1 MKHTISVLV
10 ENHAGVLSRITGLFS
25 RRGFNIDSLAVGV
38 TEDKT
43 VSRMTIV
50 VEGDAYTVEQLEKQ
64 LNKVVDVIKVRTI
77 PQQDLISRELML
89 IKCTATGRTR
99 SEILDIAKI
108 MDANIVDLTKT
119 TMTLEIC
126 DLPDRLDLLE
136 ELLKSYNIQ
145 EVMRTGTNCAAKRR
159 LSRKRE
165 VTRTKSG
172 KSAAPT
178 EEGTKR

>member
-99 SEILDIAKI
+99 SDILDIAKI

-145 EVMRTGTNCAAKRR
+145 EVMRTGTIALQKGGAAVSVK
-159 LSRKRE
+159 
-165 VTRTKSG
+165 
-172 KSAAPT
+172 
-178 EEGTKR
+178 

>member
-64 LNKVVDVIKVRTI
+64 LNKVVDVIKVRTT

-108 MDANIVDLTKT
+108 MNANIVDLTKT
-119 TMTLEIC
+119 TMMLEIG

-136 ELLKSYNIQ
+136 ELLK
-145 EVMRTGTNCAAKRR
+145 A
-159 LSRKRE
+159 
-165 VTRTKSG
+165 
-172 KSAAPT
+172 
-178 EEGTKR
+178 

>member
-108 MDANIVDLTKT
+108 MDANIVDLSKT

-126 DLPDRLDLLE
+126 DLPERLDLLE
-136 ELLKSYNIQ
+136 ELLKAYNIQ
-145 EVMRTGTNCAAKRR
+145 EVMRTGTIALQK
-159 LSRKRE
+159 
-165 VTRTKSG
+165 G
-172 KSAAPT
+172 SAAVSV
-178 EEGTKR
+178 K

>member
-25 RRGFNIDSLAVGV
+25 LRGFNIDSLAVGV

-126 DLPDRLDLLE
+126 DLPERLDLLE
-136 ELLKSYNIQ
+136 ELLKAYNIQ
-145 EVMRTGTNCAAKRR
+145 EVMRTGTIALQKGGAAVSVK
-159 LSRKRE
+159 
-165 VTRTKSG
+165 
-172 KSAAPT
+172 
-178 EEGTKR
+178 

>member
-108 MDANIVDLTKT
+108 MNDNIVDLTKN

-136 ELLKSYNIQ
+136 ELLKAYNIQ
-145 EVMRTGTNCAAKRR
+145 EVMRTGTIALQKGGATVSVK
-159 LSRKRE
+159 
-165 VTRTKSG
+165 
-172 KSAAPT
+172 
-178 EEGTKR
+178 

>member
-89 IKCTATGRTR
+89 IKCTAPGRTR

-126 DLPDRLDLLE
+126 DLPERLDLLE
-136 ELLKSYNIQ
+136 ELLKAYNIQ
-145 EVMRTGTNCAAKRR
+145 EVMRTGTIALQK
-159 LSRKRE
+159 
-165 VTRTKSG
+165 G
-172 KSAAPT
+172 SAAVSV
-178 EEGTKR
+178 K

>member
-126 DLPDRLDLLE
+126 DLPERLDLLE
-136 ELLKSYNIQ
+136 ELLKAYNIQ
-145 EVMRTGTNCAAKRR
+145 EVMRTGTIALQKGSVAVSVK
-159 LSRKRE
+159 
-165 VTRTKSG
+165 
-172 KSAAPT
+172 
-178 EEGTKR
+178 

>member
-89 IKCTATGRTR
+89 VKCTATGRTR

-108 MDANIVDLTKT
+108 MNANIVDLTKT

-136 ELLKSYNIQ
+136 ELLKAYNIQ
-145 EVMRTGTNCAAKRR
+145 EVMRTGTIALQKGGATVSVK
-159 LSRKRE
+159 
-165 VTRTKSG
+165 
-172 KSAAPT
+172 
-178 EEGTKR
+178 

>member
-43 VSRMTIV
+43 LSRMTIV

-145 EVMRTGTNCAAKRR
+145 EVMRTGTIALQKGGAAVSVK
-159 LSRKRE
+159 
-165 VTRTKSG
+165 
-172 KSAAPT
+172 
-178 EEGTKR
+178 

>member
-108 MDANIVDLTKT
+108 MNANIVDLTKT

-136 ELLKSYNIQ
+136 ELLKAYNIQ
-145 EVMRTGTNCAAKRR
+145 EIMRTGTIALQKGGATVSVK
-159 LSRKRE
+159 
-165 VTRTKSG
+165 
-172 KSAAPT
+172 
-178 EEGTKR
+178 

>member
-136 ELLKSYNIQ
+136 ELLKSFNIQ
-145 EVMRTGTNCAAKRR
+145 EVMRTGTIALQKGGAAVSVK
-159 LSRKRE
+159 
-165 VTRTKSG
+165 
-172 KSAAPT
+172 
-178 EEGTKR
+178 

>member
-43 VSRMTIV
+43 ISRMTIV

-145 EVMRTGTNCAAKRR
+145 EVMRTGTIALQKGGAAVSVK
-159 LSRKRE
+159 
-165 VTRTKSG
+165 
-172 KSAAPT
+172 
-178 EEGTKR
+178 

>member
-77 PQQDLISRELML
+77 PQQDLISRELIL

-145 EVMRTGTNCAAKRR
+145 EVMRTGTIALQK
-159 LSRKRE
+159 
-165 VTRTKSG
+165 G
-172 KSAAPT
+172 GSAVSV
-178 EEGTKR
+178 K